1 MKFDISKGLPP
12 PGVVNRNSFWL
23 GGMGW
28 CAAIM
33 NGNVLSGVH
42 RQVLLTTIGWFLG
55 YHLTKY
61 ENYVH
66 AKLDREM
73 NEYMKLHPDDF
84 APKEKKT
91 FAEIVEPFI
100 PVR

>member
-1 MKFDISKGLPP
+1 
-12 PGVVNRNSFWL
+12 
-23 GGMGW
+23 
-28 CAAIM
+28 M
-33 NGNVLSGVH
+33 NLNVLSGVH

-73 NEYMKLHPDDF
+73 NEYMKLHLDDF
-84 APKEKKT
+84 APKGELT
-91 FAEIVEPFI
+91 
-100 PVR
+100 